1 MYEMDELIIGIDLGT
16 STSEV
21 AYLKDGK
28 PFIIPNHRGDKIT
41 PSVIGVDDFGDWM
54 IGEEA
59 KDQLLAKPNDTI
71 MEVKRHMG
79 EHEKIK
85 VGEHLL
91 SPEEL
96 SAKILSYLKECASS
110 YLGQEVKRAVITVPA
125 YFTNEQRK
133 ATVEAGE
140 LAGLKVERIVNEP
153 TAAALAY
160 GIDHMED
167 EAHILVYDLG
177 GGTLDVTLLESMAG
191 VFEVKASSGDN
202 ALGGKDFDQKI
213 IDYFIKE
220 FLEKEQIDLSQ
231 DPLALSRLKVE
242 AEKCKKA
249 LSKAS
254 TYEVN
259 LPFIAVKEGNP
270 IGLKMTFTRE
280 CFEGLIKELIE
291 STAKAINCVLSDG
304 KVSKEM
310 IDVVLLV
317 GGSTRIPL
325 VKQFLQDTLGKE
337 PQSLV
342 DPDLAVVMGAS
353 IQGGIID
360 GVFDEEEG
368 IMITDVCPYT
378 LGINVLDFKMGIP
391 NEDGYSVII
400 PRNVTIPVTKSE
412 VYMTAVDGQT
422 DVDIKVYQGDS
433 PRASKNFFLD
443 AFRLSGIPPK
453 PAGEEKIKVAFSYDK
468 NGLLKVEAHIVSTG
482 EKATIEITTTGV
494 SQSVDII
501 EDEEKNLDLETWST
515 YELAGAFKRTI
526 KKAEKC
532 LDEGEPDIAETKQA
546 LRRNLNHLKKA
557 IIMNNESLA
566 EGFEENI
573 LDIIYELE
581 E

>member
-1 MYEMDELIIGIDLGT
+1 MDELIIGIDLGT

-21 AYLKDGK
+21 AYLKEGK
-28 PFIIPNHRGDKIT
+28 PFIIPNHKGNKIT
-41 PSVIGVDDFGDWM
+41 PSVIGVDDFGDWI

-59 KDQLLAKPNDTI
+59 KDQLLVKPKDTV

-79 EHEKIK
+79 EHEKIEI
-85 VGEHLL
+85 GEHLL
-91 SPEEL
+91 SPQEL

-160 GIDHMED
+160 GIEHMED

-213 IDYFIKE
+213 IDYLIKT
-220 FLEKEQIDLSQ
+220 FQEKEQIDLSKE
-231 DPLALSRLKVE
+231 PLALSRLKVE
-242 AEKCKKA
+242 AENCKKA
-249 LSKAS
+249 LSQS
-254 TYEVN
+254 DSYEIN
-259 LPFIAVKEGNP
+259 LPFIAVKEGKP
-270 IGLKMTFTRE
+270 IGLKMTLTRE
-280 CFEGLIKELIE
+280 GFEGLIKELIE
-291 STAKAINCVLSDG
+291 STTKAINCVLADG

-317 GGSTRIPL
+317 GGSTRIPM

-368 IMITDVCPYT
+368 ILITDVCPYT

-412 VYMTAVDGQT
+412 IYATAADGQT

-453 PAGEEKIKVAFSYDK
+453 PAGKEKIKVAFSYDK
-468 NGLLKVEAHIVSTG
+468 NGILKVEAYIISTG
-482 EKATIEITTTGV
+482 EKAAIEITTTGV
-494 SQSVDII
+494 SGAADVLQDK
-501 EDEEKNLDLETWST
+501 DEKIDLETWDT

-532 LDEGEPDIAETKQA
+532 LHAHQGASETKQA
-546 LRRNLNHLKKA
+546 LMRNLNHLKKA

>member
-1 MYEMDELIIGIDLGT
+1 MTDILIGIDLGT

-21 AYLKDGK
+21 AYLKDEK
-28 PFIIPNHRGDKIT
+28 PFIIPNRKGNRIT
-41 PSVIGVDDFGDWM
+41 PSVIGIDDFGDW
-54 IGEEA
+54 IVGEEA
-59 KDQLLAKPNDTI
+59 KDQLLAKPKETI
-71 MEVKRHMG
+71 MEVKRLMG
-79 EHEKIK
+79 EQEKIK
-85 VGEHLL
+85 VGDHLL
-91 SPEEL
+91 SPQEL

-110 YLGQEVKRAVITVPA
+110 YLGEEVKRAVITVPA

-140 LAGLKVERIVNEP
+140 LAGLKVERIINEP

-160 GIDHMED
+160 GIEHMED

-191 VFEVKASSGDN
+191 ILEVKASSGNN

-213 IDYFIKE
+213 MDYLIESFQ
-220 FLEKEQIDLSQ
+220 EKEGIDLGQ

-242 AEKCKKA
+242 AEKCKIA
-249 LSKAS
+249 LSHCA
-254 TYEVN
+254 TYEIN
-259 LPFIAVKEGNP
+259 LPFIAMRKGEP
-270 IGLKMTFTRE
+270 IGLKMTLTKDL
-280 CFEGLIKELIE
+280 FEGLIKDLIE
-291 STAKAINCVLSDG
+291 STAKAIDCVLADG

-310 IDVVLLV
+310 IDTVLLV

-378 LGINVLDFKMGIP
+378 LGINVLDFTMGMP

-400 PRNVTIPVTKSE
+400 PRNVTIPVTKRE
-412 VYMTAVDGQT
+412 IYTTVIDGQT
-422 DVDIKVYQGDS
+422 EVDIKVYQGES
-433 PRASKNFFLD
+433 PRASKNYFLD
-443 AFRLSGIPPK
+443 AFRLSGIPSK
-453 PAGEEKIKVAFSYDK
+453 AAGKEKIEVAFSYDK
-468 NGLLKVEAHIVSTG
+468 NGLLKVEARIVSTG
-482 EKATIEITTTGV
+482 EKAAIEITTTGV
-494 SQSVDII
+494 GQSIDEI
-501 EDEEKNLDLETWST
+501 ENEYATLDLETWDT
-515 YELAGAFKRTI
+515 YALATAFKRTI
-526 KKAEKC
+526 KKAEKY
-532 LDEGEPDIAETKQA
+532 LKQSTEDHVISEEIEA
-546 LRRNLNHLKKA
+546 LSRNLDRLKKA
-557 IIMNNESLA
+557 IILGNEPLA
-566 EGFEENI
+566 EEAEENI